1 MKANPKS
8 IARIRSIALE
18 IREILGIKPMEN
30 INIIRLLEMVI
41 CPVFNLKLEIIEK
54 CMMTDKYAEY
64 NPIEK
69 VIRIREDVYDNAVN
83 GIGRDRFT
91 ISHEI
96 GHIFLHSDNI
106 VMARSNEKFPIY
118 CDPEWQANTFAR
130 EFLCP
135 INGILICDDIE
146 TIANRYGV
154 SKEVARIQL
163 SQKK

>member
-8 IARIRSIALE
+8 IAKIRSIALE
-18 IREILGIKPMEN
+18 IRKILGIKPLEN
-30 INIIRLLEMVI
+30 INILHLLEMVI
-41 CPVFNLKLEIIEK
+41 CPVFNLNLEIVEK
-54 CMMTDKYAEY
+54 HTMPDKYAEY

-69 VIRIREDVYDNAVN
+69 IIRIREDVYDNAVN

-106 VMARSNEKFPIY
+106 VMARSNEKYPIY
-118 CDPEWQANTFAR
+118 YDPEWQANTFAR

-135 INGILICDDIE
+135 INGILIDDNIE
-146 TIANRYGV
+146 TVANRYGV
-154 SKEVARIQL
+154 SKEVAKIQL
-163 SQKK
+163 CQKK